1 MRRNTNPPHFFGK
14 KTSAYLN
21 EMCISAVNLR
31 LNRAHHFFGRKT
43 RLPRAPYNAAATSSR
58 PAVGMGMG
66 TPTLFLIYILY
77 AKPGEACP
85 SPKSQQTH
93 AHRPGPV
100 HVVGTGGDVYAEPIA
115 VQIALPGA
123 ELWIR
128 EGRHRARAQC
138 PKSVSFSGN
147 CFSAEAHLLE

>member
-1 MRRNTNPPHFFGK
+1 
-14 KTSAYLN
+14 
-21 EMCISAVNLR
+21 
-31 LNRAHHFFGRKT
+31 
-43 RLPRAPYNAAATSSR
+43 
-58 PAVGMGMG
+58 MG

-93 AHRPGPV
+93 ARRPGPV

-138 PKSVSFSGN
+138 PSQSPLVVIALVQKHTF
-147 CFSAEAHLLE
+147 